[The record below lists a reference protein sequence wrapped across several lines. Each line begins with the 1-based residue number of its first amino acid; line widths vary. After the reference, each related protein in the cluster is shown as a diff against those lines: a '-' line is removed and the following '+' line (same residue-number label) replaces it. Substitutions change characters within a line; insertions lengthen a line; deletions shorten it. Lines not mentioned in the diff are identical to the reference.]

1 MCLMLM
7 LCARSAT
14 QGSLYSPLWQ
24 VFFNIA
30 PARAFIFHKKLDN
43 VAKEDRMSAYEF
55 RSAVRLERVGDP
67 LFFYGS
73 LQFVLIHS
81 PPRNAM
87 ATTDIT
93 ALIDYYVREKDLTR
107 ERVIYAL
114 EASFL
119 TAYAKM
125 VPGADRIRCLRADIN
140 AQKGTVKIKA
150 EMTVV
155 ADEELTDPFNEVK
168 LSLAQQIGQR
178 KGREV
183 QPGDTLTLNITPKDF
198 GRIAVQTA
206 RQTMQQ
212 RIRRAEQEMLAEA
225 FKDRVGEIVTGTV
238 RRYDRGDV
246 IVEVEKFEGL
256 LPSRQRIPGEEY
268 NTGDKLRFYVVEVR
282 DGARGNELI
291 LSRSHPNLVRR
302 LFESEVIEIAE
313 HSVEIV
319 NVVREAGYRS
329 KLVVRSN
336 DANVDP
342 IGACVGIRGSRVK
355 NVVNELNHEKVD
367 ILEYTEDRA
376 AMVQESLA
384 PIDPVRIDVD
394 EDAKVVTVYVEDD
407 KAAAKAKGRKGQNVR
422 LTARL
427 ISEPN
432 TRWDV
437 RVEPYNRLVGTQ
449 SIALEGA
456 NELVQALHVSPAL
469 ATAMVE
475 AGFTTV
481 EGIAA
486 YVQKEDLIEAL
497 GITEEQAEQII
508 SDAKNA

>member
-1 MCLMLM
+1 
-7 LCARSAT
+7 
-14 QGSLYSPLWQ
+14 
-24 VFFNIA
+24 
-30 PARAFIFHKKLDN
+30 
-43 VAKEDRMSAYEF
+43 
-55 RSAVRLERVGDP
+55 
-67 LFFYGS
+67 
-73 LQFVLIHS
+73 
-81 PPRNAM
+81 M

-93 ALIDYYVREKDLTR
+93 ALIDFYVREKDLTR
-107 ERVIYAL
+107 ERVIQAL

-125 VPGADRIRCLRADIN
+125 VQGADRIHRLRADIN

-150 EMTVV
+150 EMVVV
-155 ADEELTDPFNEVK
+155 ADEELTDPFNEVA
-168 LSLAQQIGQR
+168 LSRVQAGAAQR
-178 KGREV
+178 GREV
-183 QPGDTLTLNITPKDF
+183 QPGDTVTVNITPPDF

-225 FKDRVGEIVTGTV
+225 FKDRVGEVVTGTV
-238 RRYDRGDV
+238 RRYDKGDV

-268 NTGDKLRFYVVEVR
+268 NTGDKLRFYVVEVK

-319 NVVREAGYRS
+319 TVVREAGYRS

-336 DANVDP
+336 DPNVDP

-367 ILEYTEDRA
+367 ILEYTEDKA
-376 AMVQESLA
+376 VMVQESLA
-384 PIDPVRIDVD
+384 PIDPIKITVDDVQ
-394 EDAKVVTVYVEDD
+394 KVVTVYVEDD

-432 TRWDV
+432 NRWDV
-437 RVEPYNRLVGTQ
+437 RVEAHDRMADAQ
-449 SIALEGA
+449 SIVLEGA
-456 NELVQALHVSPAL
+456 SELAQVLGISPDL
-469 ATAMVE
+469 ARTMVTT
-475 AGFTTV
+475 GFTTV
-481 EGIAA
+481 QGIAA
-486 YVQKEDLIEAL
+486 YDKEDLVDAL
-497 GITEEQAEQII
+497 GISEEQAEHII
-508 SDAKNA
+508 SAARNA

>member
-1 MCLMLM
+1 MGVQVPVCCEIGAGRWPALFLW
-7 LCARSAT
+7 LTAGKHPSSRT
-14 QGSLYSPLWQ
+14 EPISLSK
-24 VFFNIA
+24 N
-30 PARAFIFHKKLDN
+30 KT
-43 VAKEDRMSAYEF
+43 
-55 RSAVRLERVGDP
+55 
-67 LFFYGS
+67 
-73 LQFVLIHS
+73 
-81 PPRNAM
+81 M

-93 ALIDYYVREKDLTR
+93 ALIDFYVREKDLTR
-107 ERVIYAL
+107 ERVIQAL

-125 VPGADRIRCLRADIN
+125 VPGADKMQNLRAVIN
-140 AQKGTVKIKA
+140 PQKGSVKIKA
-150 EMTVV
+150 TMTVV
-155 ADEELTDPFNEVK
+155 PDEEMVDVYTQIPY
-168 LSLAQQIGQR
+168 SSAQAAAANI
-178 KGREV
+178 GREV
-183 QPGDTLTLNITPKDF
+183 VPGDTLSLNVTPKDF

-225 FKDRVGEIVTGTV
+225 FKDRVGELVTGTV
-238 RRYDRGDV
+238 RRYDKGDV

-268 NTGDKLRFYVVEVR
+268 NTGEKLRFYVVEVR

-367 ILEYTEDRA
+367 ILEYTEDKA

-384 PIDPVRIDVD
+384 PIDPVSVVVDDVQ
-394 EDAKVVTVYVEDD
+394 KVVTVYVEDE

-427 ISEPN
+427 ISDA
-432 TRWDV
+432 TARWDV
-437 RVEPYNRLVGTQ
+437 RVEAHDHAAAAQ
-449 SIALEGA
+449 SIVLEGA
-456 NELVQALHVSPAL
+456 SELAAALHINDDMARAL
-469 ATAMVE
+469 VTS
-475 AGFTTV
+475 GFTTV
-481 EGIAA
+481 QAIAA
-486 YVQKEDLIEAL
+486 YEKEDLVEAL
-497 GITEEQAEQII
+497 GISDAEAEQII
-508 SDAKNA
+508 ISARNA